1 MKKKSKSRLC
11 VGSFRINLFN
21 QLFLILSLL
30 KASAAINGLVLTG
43 LERNLCNPTAIIA
56 NSFKHGIVFLGLTA
70 SLTTLRLVHKA
81 LFSIELLLSGRKNEF
96 LIAVLADESLVFVHF
111 VNLA

>member
-1 MKKKSKSRLC
+1 MVNTLYS
-11 VGSFRINLFN
+11 SFDIYNNTRISNMDNEGTWF
-21 QLFLILSLL
+21 S
-30 KASAAINGLVLTG
+30 
-43 LERNLCNPTAIIA
+43 